1 MIEKI
6 KKRIFL
12 ILEVWNFND
21 AIARICDYFIIGL
34 ILLNVVAVCL
44 QTVDSLN
51 RQYFGLFRIF
61 EYFSI
66 VVFTIEYILRV
77 WSCTIDVRYQHPF
90 WGRIRY
96 MLTPLALIDLLAF
109 LPFYLPIMTPDMRPA
124 RAFRLV
130 KFFQFF
136 KLTRYFKS
144 LQMIGEVLKAKQ
156 EELAITFGLVL
167 LLLFFSG
174 SSIYILEHDAQPEQF
189 PSIPAAMWWGV
200 VTLTTVGY
208 GDVYPITT
216 MGRLLGAIVAM
227 LGIGIFALPAGIIAS
242 GFAEVI
248 DAHKKQ
254 QNQKKKVLIC
264 PHCGKIIEESNEC
277 WDASERIDG

>member
-1 MIEKI
+1 MLDKV

-12 ILEVWNFND
+12 ILEVWTFND
-21 AIARICDYFIIGL
+21 AIGRICDYFIIAL

-44 QTVDSLN
+44 ETVEGLN
-51 RQYFGLFRIF
+51 QKYFGLFRVF

-77 WSCTIDVRYQHPF
+77 WACTIDVRYQHPF
-90 WGRIRY
+90 WGRLRY

-109 LPFYLPIMTPDMRPA
+109 LPFYLPILTPDMRPA
-124 RAFRLV
+124 RAVRLV

-136 KLTRYFKS
+136 KLTRYFQS
-144 LQMIGEVLKAKQ
+144 LQMIGEVLKAKK
-156 EELAITFGLVL
+156 EELAVTFGLVL

-189 PSIPAAMWWGV
+189 SSIPAAMWWGV

-216 MGRLLGAIVAM
+216 MGRLLGAMVAM

-242 GFAEVI
+242 GFAEVVE
-248 DAHKKQ
+248 ARK
-254 QNQKKKVLIC
+254 NQKQAKKALIC
-264 PHCGKIIEESNEC
+264 PHCGKIIERANGSSHE
-277 WDASERIDG
+277 